1 MAKYKQL
8 NYLYRFPGFYPAG
21 KICGIFGDP
30 RAVVIPL
37 KRRGKKQS
45 VEPVAQFIVPSTT
58 ARLAGFETFPAA
70 ICASTW
76 TWRSGASFVSGAR
89 R

>member
-8 NYLYRFPGFYPAG
+8 SYFYRFPSFYPQG
-21 KICGIFGDP
+21 GISGIFGDP
-30 RAVVIPL
+30 WAFVIRL

-45 VEPVAQFIVPSTT
+45 AGPAVRFIVPSTT
-58 ARLAGFETFPAA
+58 GRSGGFETFPVG

-76 TWRSGASFVSGAR
+76 TWRFVASFVAGAR

>member
-8 NYLYRFPGFYPAG
+8 SYFYRFPGFYPQG
-21 KICGIFGDP
+21 GISGIFGDP
-30 RAVVIPL
+30 RALVIRL

-45 VEPVAQFIVPSTT
+45 VEPAVRFIVPSTT
-58 ARLAGFETFPAA
+58 ERSGGFE
-70 ICASTW
+70 ICPVGICVSTW
-76 TWRSGASFVSGAR
+76 TWKFAASFVAGAR

>member
-8 NYLYRFPGFYPAG
+8 MDLYRFPGFSPQGRIY
-21 KICGIFGDP
+21 GIFGDP

-45 VEPVAQFIVPSTT
+45 VEPAVQFIVPSTT
-58 ARLAGFETFPAA
+58 ERLAGFEIFPAG
-70 ICASTW
+70 ICVSTW
-76 TWRSGASFVSGAR
+76 TWRFAVSFVAGAGR
-89 R
+89 

>member
-8 NYLYRFPGFYPAG
+8 LDLYRFLGFYPQG
-21 KICGIFGDP
+21 RVYGIFGDP

-45 VEPVAQFIVPSTT
+45 VESAVPFIVPSTT
-58 ARLAGFETFPAA
+58 ERLAGFEICPVG

-76 TWRSGASFVSGAR
+76 TWRFVGSFVAGAR